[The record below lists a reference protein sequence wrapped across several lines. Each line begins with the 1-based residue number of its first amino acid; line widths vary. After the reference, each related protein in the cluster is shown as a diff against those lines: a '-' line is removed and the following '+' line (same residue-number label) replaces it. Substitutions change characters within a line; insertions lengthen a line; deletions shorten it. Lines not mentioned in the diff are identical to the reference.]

1 MQRLCAERGLPV
13 VCVQP
18 LVSHIARQQQ
28 DYTSHKTDEAD
39 CVMIARLAAELHC
52 YVPEELDE
60 VWADLRHLGRRRVT
74 LITSGTASVQR
85 VRDFLSVA
93 WPVAAEACAQPFNS
107 VTWLAAMQV
116 VTSRC
121 GGQPEN
127 LAALGPEAFTALVR
141 SAVPGWGGQR
151 VCGSV
156 CRAVFTALASTEG
169 VVRAHRRGLPH
180 RIAAELGDLQRARA
194 QQRETEAA
202 MVACL
207 ASLGLARLGEIPG
220 LTGECQKDCA
230 GVIEE
235 NLSAGHMG

>member
-1 MQRLCAERGLPV
+1 M
-13 VCVQP
+13 
-18 LVSHIARQQQ
+18 
-28 DYTSHKTDEAD
+28 
-39 CVMIARLAAELHC
+39 
-52 YVPEELDE
+52 
-60 VWADLRHLGRRRVT
+60 
-74 LITSGTASVQR
+74 
-85 VRDFLSVA
+85 
-93 WPVAAEACAQPFNS
+93 
-107 VTWLAAMQV
+107 
-116 VTSRC
+116 
-121 GGQPEN
+121 
-127 LAALGPEAFTALVR
+127 
-141 SAVPGWGGQR
+141 PGWGGQR

-235 NLSAGHMG
+235 NLSAGHMGCMDQGEVKMTTVESPAGEVEDPRGDFAGPGSW